1 MKQVVRPHKEGF
13 KMSHS
18 SETLIFTAATDG
30 FPTGASFIEQFQNI
44 CRTAGGAAYNRKDKL
59 HHVFGSTRSGYAIYT
74 LKNILKAKP
83 FPALEFL
90 TDTGHQYQIKGE
102 FDQET
107 KVTVLDQ
114 SSQKQVTAE
123 LQQLFLDL
131 KANPGIVYEA
141 EDFGNLSEGDVEAA
155 LNRDYVSARPSL
167 DSKVR
172 GDEGEGADY
181 LFVYLR
187 SVFTVIQNAHS
198 EELMVVYALE
208 L

>member
-1 MKQVVRPHKEGF
+1 
-13 KMSHS
+13 MSHS
-18 SETLIFTAATDG
+18 SESRIFTAAADG
-30 FPTGASFIEQFQNI
+30 FPSGASFIEQFQKI

-83 FPALEFL
+83 LPALEII

-102 FDQET
+102 FGQDL
-107 KVTVLDQ
+107 VSVLEC
-114 SSQKQVTAE
+114 SSQKQVIAE

-131 KANPGIVYEA
+131 KEDPDVVYEA

-155 LNRDYVSARPSL
+155 LNHDYVSAQPSV
-167 DSKVR
+167 DPQVR
-172 GDEGEGADY
+172 GDDGEGADY

-187 SVFTVIQNAHS
+187 SVLTVIQNANS
-198 EELMVVYALE
+198 EGLVVVYSLE

>member
-1 MKQVVRPHKEGF
+1 
-13 KMSHS
+13 MSHS
-18 SETLIFTAATDG
+18 SETRIFTVPADS
-30 FPTGASFIEQFQNI
+30 FPSGASFIEQYQDL
-44 CRTAGGAAYNRKDKL
+44 CRTAGGAAYRRKDKL

-90 TDTGHQYQIKGE
+90 TDTGHQYHLKGE
-102 FDQET
+102 FDQDI
-107 KVTVLDQ
+107 KVTVLDH
-114 SSQKQVTAE
+114 SSQKQVIAE

-131 KANPGIVYEA
+131 KANPDLVYEA

-155 LNRDYVSARPSL
+155 LNRDYVSAQPSV
-167 DSKVR
+167 DIHVR

-187 SVFTVIQNAHS
+187 SLLTVIQNANS
-198 EELMVVYALE
+198 ERLMVVYELE